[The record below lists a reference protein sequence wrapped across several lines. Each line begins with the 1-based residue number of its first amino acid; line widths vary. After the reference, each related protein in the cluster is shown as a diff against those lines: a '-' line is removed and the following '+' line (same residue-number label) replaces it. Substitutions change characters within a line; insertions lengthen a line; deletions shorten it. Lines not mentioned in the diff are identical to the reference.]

1 LTEGEITKK
10 SINRASFLKNL
21 PLPLFTKERYYF
33 PSLWQREGRR
43 DFIINVFI
51 HAILL
56 VIRCGTAGLHNYGTI
71 SQRGGPVPFRDIL
84 SREKDLQKPIY
95 RHTIL
100 VRGADFQAC
109 KARVLDF
116 FQQYQLV
123 RYSHIA
129 VLENESLPAS
139 EPGFGDRL
147 HQAIVENQRILHE
160 LIEELQREGVKTLN
174 NIEDIPQGYKT
185 KMLHVITH
193 LVDGFFGI
201 DTSFYN
207 FEEDSHWVTDDYRGK
222 MALEPSRYW
231 LLSLEARI

>member
-1 LTEGEITKK
+1 M
-10 SINRASFLKNL
+10 
-21 PLPLFTKERYYF
+21 PL
-33 PSLWQREGRR
+33 
-43 DFIINVFI
+43 
-51 HAILL
+51 
-56 VIRCGTAGLHNYGTI
+56 
-71 SQRGGPVPFRDIL
+71 RDIL
-84 SREKDLQKPIY
+84 SREQDLQRPLY
-95 RHTIL
+95 RHLIL
-100 VRGADFQAC
+100 VKGPDFQAC

-123 RYSHIA
+123 RYSHIT
-129 VLENESLPAS
+129 VLENESLAAS
-139 EPGFGDRL
+139 DPGFGDRL
-147 HQAIVENQRILHE
+147 HQAILENRKILHE
-160 LIEELQREGVKTLN
+160 LIEELQREGIRTLN

-222 MALEPSRYW
+222 IASAPSLYW